1 MVHSDFVVRTSVFR
15 TLAICLTIVAGQSGF
30 IHAQSGAAR
39 GANLIITVLDPLG
52 DPAADVP
59 LILENGPFQIPF
71 VVQGQTD
78 RSGRYRVRVPAGSY
92 SVSAP
97 IDFFPATRI
106 DVPLGKTLERTVR
119 MEIGETIGSF
129 SICIDCP
136 ESQSFAP
143 SAAIV
148 EEFRGDRKDPLNE
161 LVSGAEPEVGWE
173 FFQPQAPDSLRRLRS
188 SAPVGTVV
196 VEGRIGVDG
205 RAVDLHT
212 ASTVDPLL
220 KAAAETML
228 AETRWRPATVRGKPV
243 PVPLRLTFVYVREQ
257 K

>member
-1 MVHSDFVVRTSVFR
+1 MVHSDFVLRTSVFR
-15 TLAICLTIVAGQSGF
+15 TLAVCLAIVGGQSGF

-39 GANLIITVLDPLG
+39 AANLIITVLDPLG

-59 LILENGPFQIPF
+59 LVLENGPFQIPF

-78 RSGRYRVRVPAGSY
+78 RNGRYRVRVPAGSY
-92 SVSAP
+92 GVSAP
-97 IDFFPATRI
+97 IDFFPATRVA
-106 DVPLGKTLERTVR
+106 VPLGKTLEHTIR
-119 MEIGETIGSF
+119 MEVGETIGTF

-136 ESQSFAP
+136 ESPSIAP
-143 SAAIV
+143 SEAIIDD
-148 EEFRGDRKDPLNE
+148 FRSDRKDPLTA

-173 FFQPQAPDSLRRLRS
+173 FFQPLAPDSLRLLGS

-205 RAVDLHT
+205 RVANAHA
-212 ASTVDPLL
+212 ASTAHPVLTS
-220 KAAAETML
+220 AAETTL